1 MYSWY
6 LITLNLKIMKVNYTF
21 LLILIFFN
29 SCISNYSD
37 NIEFINSQEN
47 IDRGYPFSEAT
58 VVNGIIYLSGEIGTL
73 PDGTLIDGGIEA
85 ETRQTL
91 TNIKNKLEKM
101 GGSMDDIFKCTCM
114 LSDIKDWPLMS
125 LEYKKFFNPQKLPA
139 RSAFA
144 GSGLALGAKLEIECM
159 AIKKN

>member
-1 MYSWY
+1 MK
-6 LITLNLKIMKVNYTF
+6 LKFLFITIA
-21 LLILIFFN
+21 LLFN
-29 SCISNYSD
+29 SCLSLKFSD
-37 NIEFINSQEN
+37 KEIDNSIKEKNHIVFINSQSN
-47 IDRGYPFSEAT
+47 IDKGYPFSEAT
-58 VVNGIIYLSGEIGTL
+58 IVNGIIYLSGEIGTL
-73 PDGTLIDGGIEA
+73 PDGSLISGGIEA

-125 LEYKKFFNPQKLPA
+125 QEYKKFFNFQKLPA